1 MTSACSL
8 DLSCPALDAQFRD
21 GPSPAHERHA
31 RGKLIFRPGRFITPF
46 LVVDGAVRIDHPASD
61 DSTVLLALPGD
72 LLGLEQLQGRP
83 QSTFGRAIVETIIAP
98 LGPMPDALWRE
109 LLVNRLI
116 VRQEHAAQ
124 LGRLRHGPAPERVR
138 ALLLL
143 LAGRATYGPF
153 KSNAPLPQ
161 HDLMGCELPRLSDM
175 AALTDTAPETVSRVI
190 SSMRRTGLVIRE
202 AGRRVRLSPNLV
214 YVAGEMPRGMTRSR
228 VRDDE
233 DEETVGEGED
243 AVLAV

>member
-1 MTSACSL
+1 MNLLDGL
-8 DLSCPALDAQFRD
+8 DLAGVVDVHAREALA
-21 GPSPAHERHA
+21 PAHEHHA
-31 RGKLIFRPGRFITPF
+31 RGTLIFRPGRFVTPF
-46 LVVDGAVRIDHPASD
+46 LVVDGAVRIDHPAAD

-83 QSTFGRAIVETIIAP
+83 QSTFGRAIVDTIVAP
-98 LGPMPDALWRE
+98 LGPMPDSSWRE

-124 LGRLRHGPAPERVR
+124 LGRLRFGPASERIR

-153 KSNAPLPQ
+153 KSNAPLPH
-161 HDLMGCELPRLSDM
+161 HDLMSCELPRLSDM

-190 SSMRRTGLVIRE
+190 SSMRRSGMITRE
-202 AGRRVRLSPNLV
+202 AGRRVRLSSQLV

-228 VRDDE
+228 VMPADTADHDE
-233 DEETVGEGED
+233 ADES
-243 AVLAV
+243 LA